1 MALNVASW
9 IVSIGLA
16 LALAAAG
23 VTKLALSKEQ
33 LVLRGA
39 VWADDFGPGTV
50 IFVGMTE
57 LLGALGMI
65 LPAVLD
71 IPPLLAR
78 MAATAGLIIVMLG
91 AAVVHA
97 RRREPAMIVWNFA
110 LLALVAIAVWGT
122 GPHAPLPL

>member
-1 MALNVASW
+1 LALNVASW

-71 IPPLLAR
+71 IPRWLALT
-78 MAATAGLIIVMLG
+78 AAAAGLIVVLLG
-91 AAVVHA
+91 AAAVHA
-97 RRREPAMIVWNFA
+97 RRREASLIVLNFA
-110 LLALVAIAVWGT
+110 LVALAVIAVWFRSS
-122 GPHAPLPL
+122 H